1 MANNT
6 LRPLYR
12 RFGRPGHF
20 REEIISYPSRESK
33 KASLGPL
40 LLRVLQ
46 FVVHIT
52 ASLNDTHSLYT
63 LFVVVCSPGVTT
75 HCGCIFTAR

>member
-20 REEIISYPSRESK
+20 REEMIAYSSRESN

-40 LLRVLQ
+40 LLRFFQ
-46 FVVHIT
+46 FVVHI
-52 ASLNDTHSLYT
+52 AVSLNDTHSLYT
-63 LFVVVCSPGVTT
+63 MFVVVCFPGVST